1 MICIFYQNFTKK
13 DCENEGILGVE
24 FDLSKNWSKSSKIE
38 NQSASQR
45 RCDYTYCE

>member
-1 MICIFYQNFTKK
+1 MYILTKK